1 MASKR
6 SNNWSKKMNHASQDS
21 RTIRNRNQQH
31 LTLMTWTL
39 SRRVFPCLSEDGNEA
54 KKLVHFCSRF
64 PRCHYPSTIS
74 CHGWRWSMNQIRK
87 CRNKNCGHR
96 KNCFS
101 SETRRRELV
110 SKMKRLLIKTWHPWS
125 TKCDCQ
131 LQGVGMIW
139 YFELLS
145 WWQSRVLIKMF
156 WSVQMSEKPWPSS
169 RRTWNRIPSHT
180 VEAHDW
186 YVRQWVGC
194 WMLPWMTLPWEF
206 NPSLHVVSKN
216 LQGIQGNKR
225 LKDFIVALDAFEVDL
240 FLRCDTC
247 AVLVFVLVSLGRENP
262 ATCRLAWP
270 LDRSLNFWDC
280 HGHVAPTAMMCRSSE
295 EVSMRCS
302 SVWIAAGAWW
312 YWIFGYVYSIYSR
325 GGALIQMDHI
335 LSSRPFHPVTTMW
348 FFIPHWFGQSF
359 CTLQI
364 EKHGWQGYWTTSVA
378 PKTGSPDAPSALH
391 SRLLISDP
399 AFSADSQKTVLTRPG
414 SMVVR
419 RAICC
424 VLFHFNISNAC
435 GHGQLLSLQIW
446 PCQKK
451 MHRSHNAERCTIPH
465 FVSRDAERCRS
476 PRKKWF
482 YLFCKQFQNQWKRY
496 CRERSL
502 HNHVGPDKR
511 WRIQCDVWDVTNLEM
526 NLGWQPK
533 C

>member
-1 MASKR
+1 MGGLLNATMNDASMRIQSIIACGEQEFAGHPGQQTVERFYCCTWCIWGWFIFAVWHLRGVGICSCKFGKR
-6 SNNWSKKMNHASQDS
+6 KSCDMPTCLAAGQESEFLGLLWSCCTDS
-21 RTIRNRNQQH
+21 DDVSILGGGFNA
-31 LTLMTWTL
+31 
-39 SRRVFPCLSEDGNEA
+39 VFECLD
-54 KKLVHFCSRF
+54 R
-64 PRCHYPSTIS
+64 
-74 CHGWRWSMNQIRK
+74 RWS
-87 CRNKNCGHR
+87 
-96 KNCFS
+96 
-101 SETRRRELV
+101 L
-110 SKMKRLLIKTWHPWS
+110 
-125 TKCDCQ
+125 
-131 LQGVGMIW
+131 MI
-139 YFELLS
+139 
-145 WWQSRVLIKMF
+145 
-156 WSVQMSEKPWPSS
+156 
-169 RRTWNRIPSHT
+169 
-180 VEAHDW
+180 
-186 YVRQWVGC
+186 
-194 WMLPWMTLPWEF
+194 
-206 NPSLHVVSKN
+206 
-216 LQGIQGNKR
+216 
-225 LKDFIVALDAFEVDL
+225 
-240 FLRCDTC
+240 
-247 AVLVFVLVSLGRENP
+247 
-262 ATCRLAWP
+262 
-270 LDRSLNFWDC
+270 LNFRICVQYLLW
-280 HGHVAPTAMMCRSSE
+280 
-295 EVSMRCS
+295 
-302 SVWIAAGAWW
+302 
-312 YWIFGYVYSIYSR
+312 SR

-502 HNHVGPDKR
+502 HNHVGPDRR